1 MEGFV
6 RVQKTLTDKGTLV
19 PTAELNKYL
28 NDVVYKEDTK
38 DWYTSLFT
46 FGKESTEHFAT
57 NGSIAG
63 YNGTAYTNNLVFD
76 LDNEDL
82 DKARQDVDKLL
93 KQLSTKVGL
102 GKDGIRNHV
111 RVYFSGN
118 KGFHVFV
125 KTAKQY
131 SSEELKEYCS
141 IIAEGIESFDPVI
154 YNKTRCFRVANTLNQ
169 KSGLYKI
176 PISLELIRDKDG
188 IEKIKELAKT
198 IQSVFDTTVPM
209 QDTSSIDAYIQYHRD
224 HVVKKKS
231 VIFTGDATE
240 INGIRGINNV
250 DFSKSKNIPKCIYAL
265 SQGIMVPGKGQR
277 HEIFL
282 HLGNF
287 YRNQGHGPEV
297 VEGILTGIAKLNAN
311 LYPEKEAYTK
321 DEIKTQV
328 IKMVF
333 AADDKQNPGGWGV
346 RADNRIFANYCA
358 ALPPDSRCPIHDGK
372 NKKSVVKIEE
382 VASDFATFAA
392 NFEDNIVTTGIKFLD
407 EHMKISIGTTTLLV
421 GAAGSGK
428 TSLCLS
434 SLERLSKR
442 GQHAMFFS
450 LDMHK
455 NLVYSKLA
463 QRFTSYQQD
472 DIFKFFKERDMKK
485 IHEIHEAVKDNYKNI
500 YLDFSGGLSIDD
512 MKQRIDA
519 TEQETGDKV
528 ALVIVDYASRMV
540 GPYSDRHQ
548 NESYNAMRSKDVA
561 DETDAAWIILN
572 QISRNSGDGSTPLR
586 SKRVAKGSGD
596 WEESA
601 SNVIT
606 VWRPFMGMHKKTD
619 GESGI
624 EYRDEYMRLC
634 LAKNRMGV
642 ELEDVL
648 KWNGAKGTV
657 TDMNEMEREEY
668 AKEIE
673 PLERAVMKAKFG
685 K

>member
-6 RVQKTLTDKGTLV
+6 RLNKTLNDKGVLI
-19 PTAELNKYL
+19 PTSEVEEYIQS
-28 NDVVYKEDTK
+28 VVSKDAAT
-38 DWYTSLFT
+38 DWYASLFT
-46 FGKESTEHFAT
+46 FGNEAVQHFET
-57 NGSIAG
+57 DGSIKG

-82 DKARQDVDKLL
+82 DKAKKDVARLL
-93 KQLSTKVGL
+93 VRLSSKVGL
-102 GKDGIRNHV
+102 GKDGITKHV

-125 KTAKQY
+125 KTSRQY

-154 YNKTRCFRVANTLNQ
+154 YNKTRCFRVANTVNQ

-176 PISLELIRDKDG
+176 PVSLDMVKDSASVAA
-188 IEKIKELAKT
+188 IKELA
-198 IQSVFDTTVPM
+198 ISPQGLFDTTIPLE
-209 QDTSSIDAYIQYHRD
+209 DTSCIDAYIQYHKD
-224 HVVKKKS
+224 HVAKKKS
-231 VIFTGDATE
+231 VIVAGDVKE
-240 INGIRGINNV
+240 VNGMRGIEGI

-265 SQGIMVPGKGQR
+265 SQGIMIPGKGQR

-297 VEGILTGIAKLNAN
+297 VEGILTGISKLNAK
-311 LYPEKEAYTK
+311 LYPEKEPYGK
-321 DEIKTQV
+321 DEIRNQV
-328 IKMVF
+328 VKMVF
-333 AADDKQNPGGWGV
+333 ASDDKQNPGGWGV
-346 RADNRIFANYCA
+346 RPDNKVFANYCA
-358 ALPPDSRCPIHDGK
+358 ALPTDCRCPIHNSK
-372 NKKSVVKIEE
+372 SKKSVVKIEE
-382 VASDFATFAA
+382 VASDFADFAA

-463 QRFTSYQQD
+463 TRFTSYKQD

-485 IHEIHEAVKDNYKNI
+485 IQEIHNAVKDNYKNI

-519 TEQETGDKV
+519 TEQESGDKI

-572 QISRNSGDGSTPLR
+572 QISRSSGDGSTPLR

-606 VWRPFMGMHKKTD
+606 VWRPFMGMHKKMD
-619 GESGI
+619 NESGL
-624 EYRDEYMRLC
+624 EYKDEYMRLC

-657 TDMNEMEREEY
+657 TDMSETEREIY

-673 PLERAVMKAKFG
+673 PLERAVTKAKFG

>member
-6 RVQKTLTDKGTLV
+6 RLNKTLTDKGTLV
-19 PTAELNKYL
+19 PTSQLQDYL
-28 NDVVYKEDTK
+28 ESVVAKESNT
-38 DWYTSLFT
+38 DWYSSLFT
-46 FGKESTEHFAT
+46 FGDEVKEHFNAG
-57 NGSIAG
+57 GSIAG
-63 YNGTAYTNNLVFD
+63 YDGSAYTNNLVFD

-82 DKARQDVDKLL
+82 DKAREDVDNLL
-93 KQLSTKVGL
+93 KILSTKVGL
-102 GKDGIRNHV
+102 GKEGIRNHV

-141 IIAEGIESFDPVI
+141 VIAGELDSFDPVI
-154 YNKTRCFRVANTLNQ
+154 YNKTRCFRVANTVNQ

-176 PISLELIRDKDG
+176 PITLDLIKAKDG
-188 IEKIKELAKT
+188 IAQIKTLA
-198 IQSVFDTTVPM
+198 VAPHVLADTTIPM
-209 QDTSSIDAYIQYHRD
+209 QDVSSIEAFIDYHRK
-224 HVVKKKS
+224 HVNKKKS
-231 VIFTGDATE
+231 VIVSGDVKE
-240 INGIRGINNV
+240 VNGIRGLEGI
-250 DFSKSKNIPKCIYAL
+250 DFKKSKNIPKCIYAL
-265 SQGIMVPGKGQR
+265 SQGIMIPGKGQR

-297 VEGILTGIAKLNAN
+297 VQGILEGVAKMNGN
-311 LYPEKEAYTK
+311 LYPEKEPYTK
-321 DEIKTQV
+321 DEIKYQV

-333 AADDKQNPGGWGV
+333 ASEEAQNPGGWGV
-346 RADNRIFANYCA
+346 RPDNQVFANYCA
-358 ALPPDSRCPIHDGK
+358 VLTKECRCPIHDDR
-372 NKKSVVKIEE
+372 NKKSVVKIED
-382 VASDFATFAA
+382 VANDFADFAA
-392 NFEDNIVTTGIKFLD
+392 NFEDNIISTGIKFVD
-407 EHMKISIGTTTLLV
+407 DNMKIAIGTTTLLI

-428 TSLCLS
+428 TSMCLS
-434 SLERLSKR
+434 ALERLSKR
-442 GQHAMFFS
+442 NQKSMFFS

-455 NLVYSKLA
+455 NLVYAKLA
-463 QRFTSYQQD
+463 QRFTSYKQD
-472 DIFKFFKERDMKK
+472 DIFAFFKNRDMKK
-485 IHEIHEAVKDNYKNI
+485 IQEIHAAVKDNYKNVF
-500 YLDFSGGLSIDD
+500 LDFTGGLSIDD
-512 MKQRIDA
+512 MKQRIEA
-519 TEQETGDKV
+519 TENKYGEKID
-528 ALVIVDYASRMV
+528 LVIVDYASRMK

-572 QISRNSGDGSTPLR
+572 QISRMSGDGSTPLR

-601 SNVIT
+601 TNVIT
-606 VWRPFMGMHKKTD
+606 CWRPFMGMHRKID
-619 GESGI
+619 NDAGV

-648 KWNGAKGTV
+648 KWNGQKGTV
-657 TDMNEMEREEY
+657 TDMNDMEREQY
-668 AKEIE
+668 AKEVE
-673 PLERAVMKAKFG
+673 PLEKAVMKAKFG